1 MFGLCLGDC
10 VHVSIN
16 AFQKKKHTVLRSQT
30 IVQFVDFDNCILHE
44 QLKVALTCCS
54 EGFHYNSKQC
64 SYFF

>member
-16 AFQKKKHTVLRSQT
+16 AFQTKRSQT
-30 IVQFVDFDNCILHE
+30 IVQLVDFDNCILHE

-54 EGFHYNSKQC
+54 EGFHFNSKQC